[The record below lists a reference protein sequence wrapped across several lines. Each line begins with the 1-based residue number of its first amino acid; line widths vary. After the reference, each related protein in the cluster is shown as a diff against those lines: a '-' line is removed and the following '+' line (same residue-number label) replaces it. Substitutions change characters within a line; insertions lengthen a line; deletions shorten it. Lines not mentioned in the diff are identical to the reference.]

1 MCILMEMWPKYA
13 TYMEEKTTLKPVDLY
28 SGYII
33 KKRNHSKECQNN
45 IIRKVVFNSLEN
57 RVSLSCWNQP
67 IPIFPTVSKN
77 DEGKK

>member
-57 RVSLSCWNQP
+57 RVSLLEPAHPCFSN
-67 IPIFPTVSKN
+67 SKQN
-77 DEGKK
+77 DEGQK

>member
-57 RVSLSCWNQP
+57 RVSLLEPAHPYFSNGKQ
-67 IPIFPTVSKN
+67 N
-77 DEGKK
+77 DEGQK